1 MAPVPGLLGEWMT
14 AGKLLLALVVGLAT
28 LCTYSTAPAQD
39 AAATDAP
46 LLSTAAAPP
55 ASDTAGIPGRRTVK
69 LSFRDLGVYGSAS
82 LRGVEGQL
90 YLPFGIRLDEVV
102 VEARLKLR
110 YTYSPSLLPE
120 LSHLRIAFNEQVIAA
135 LPLVKEQSGIEVQ
148 RELNL
153 APSYFTDF
161 NQLRLDLIGHYTLQ
175 CEDPDHSS
183 LWTAISDQSEIE
195 LTLDALPIKPDLAL
209 LPAPFFDRRDGR
221 PLQLP
226 VVLPSQASVETLR
239 SAGLLASWFGALASY
254 RGAQFPVLL
263 DQLPERGHA
272 LVLATNAQRPQ
283 GLELPEVE
291 APTLRVQPLPGH
303 AGSLLLVLQGR
314 DDAQLRLVAEALV
327 LGQAVLSGREAT
339 VLEVDRGE
347 RRAAYDAPAWVR
359 TDRPVKLGELIDSPD
374 ALQARGK
381 VPPPLRINL
390 RLPPDLLTW
399 NRSGV
404 PMDLRYRYTP
414 PAQRDASML
423 TVSINGQLLKAF
435 PLLPGERDVEDGRL
449 RIPLLSDGTRSDRS
463 ALVIPPFQLGANNQ
477 MQFQFVVETNREGS
491 CKPAV
496 RDLTRASIDADS
508 TIDLSGF
515 PHYTAMPN
523 LALFAN
529 AAYPFSRYADLAET
543 AVVLPVSAN
552 VTEIEAMLATLGRMG
567 RATGVPSLRYSLF
580 KGPELSQLKNLD
592 LILIGAGR
600 ADDLLDQWGKELS
613 VVLHKA
619 GRSFTTLPA
628 AAVFPRDPLGDKAS
642 PVVSSRVSLASAG
655 PLSVMLG
662 FESPLSAARSVVALT
677 ATSDAQLGE
686 LVKALGDDAQIGRV
700 RGDTVILRGQ
710 ELNSFAG
717 EPQYHVGTLSWWM
730 KLWYHLSRYPLLML
744 LLAVGAGVLL
754 AFGLYSY
761 LRRAAEKRLE
771 D

>member
-1 MAPVPGLLGEWMT
+1 MALC
-14 AGKLLLALVVGLAT
+14 VGLAT
-28 LCTYSTAPAQD
+28 LSTHHAALAQD
-39 AAATDAP
+39 AT
-46 LLSTAAAPP
+46 SFAAPP
-55 ASDTAGIPGRRTVK
+55 STQTPAAPGRRTIK
-69 LSFRDLGVYGSAS
+69 LSFHDLGVYGSAS
-82 LRGVEGQL
+82 LRGVEGHL

-102 VEARLKLR
+102 VDAKLKLR

-120 LSHLRIAFNEQVIAA
+120 LSHLRIAFNDQVIAA
-135 LPLVKEQSGIEVQ
+135 LPLTKEQSGIEVQ

-153 APSYFTDF
+153 TPSYFTDF

-183 LWTAISDQSEIE
+183 LWTAISDQSELE
-195 LTLDALPIKPDLAL
+195 LTVDSLQIKPDLAL

-221 PLQLP
+221 RVQLP
-226 VVLPSQASVETLR
+226 VVLPTLASVETLR
-239 SAGLLASWFGALASY
+239 SAGLVASWFGALAGY
-254 RGAQFPVLL
+254 RGAHFPVLL
-263 DQLPERGHA
+263 DQLPETGHA
-272 LVLATNAQRPQ
+272 LVLATNAHRPK
-283 GLELPEVE
+283 GLELPEVD
-291 APTLRVQPLPGH
+291 APTLRVQALPGS
-303 AGSLLLVLQGR
+303 AGSLLLILQGR
-314 DDAQLRLVAEALV
+314 DDTQLRLVSEALV
-327 LGQAVLSGREAT
+327 LGQAVLSGSEAT
-339 VLEVDRGE
+339 VLAVNTGE

-381 VPPPLRINL
+381 IPPPLRINL

-414 PAQRDASML
+414 PSQRDASML
-423 TVSINGQLLKAF
+423 TVSINDQLLKAF

-463 ALVIPPFQLGANNQ
+463 ALMIPPFQLGANNQ
-477 MQFQFVVETNREGS
+477 LQFQFVVESNREGS

-543 AVVLPVSAN
+543 AVVLPISAT
-552 VTEIEAMLATLGRMG
+552 VTEIEAMLGTLGRMG
-567 RATGVPSLRYSLF
+567 RATGVPGLRYSLF
-580 KGPELSQLKNLD
+580 KGPERSQLKNLD
-592 LILIGAGR
+592 LILIGAGGED
-600 ADDLLDQWGKELS
+600 ALLGQWGADLS
-613 VVLHKA
+613 VLLEKA
-619 GRSFTTLPA
+619 GRSLTTLPA

-642 PVVSSRVSLASAG
+642 PVSSSRVSLASAG
-655 PLSVMLG
+655 PLAVMLG
-662 FESPLSAARSVVALT
+662 FESPLSTSRSVVALT
-677 ATSDAQLGE
+677 ATSDAQLNE
-686 LVKALGDDAQIGRV
+686 LIKALGDDAQIGRV

-717 EPQYHVGTLSWWM
+717 DTKYHVGTLSWWM

-744 LLAVGAGVLL
+744 LLAVAAGVLL

-761 LRRAAEKRLE
+761 LRRAAEKRLG

>member
-1 MAPVPGLLGEWMT
+1 MT
-14 AGKLLLALVVGLAT
+14 AGKLLLALCVGLAT
-28 LCTYSTAPAQD
+28 TFTCRAVLDQEAASPGANSAS
-39 AAATDAP
+39 AAAVSP
-46 LLSTAAAPP
+46 AAGAL
-55 ASDTAGIPGRRTVK
+55 AVPGHRKVK

-102 VEARLKLR
+102 VDARLRLH

-120 LSHLRIAFNEQVIAA
+120 LSHLRVAFNEQVVAA
-135 LPLVKEQSGIEVQ
+135 LPLTKEQSGIAVH
-148 RELNL
+148 RELDL

-175 CEDPDHSS
+175 CEDPGHSS

-195 LTLDALPIKPDLAL
+195 LTLESLQLKPDLAL
-209 LPAPFFDRRDGR
+209 LPAPFFDRRDNR
-221 PLQLP
+221 RLQLP
-226 VVLPSQASVETLR
+226 VILSSSASVPTLR
-239 SAGLLASWFGALASY
+239 NAGLVASWFGALASY
-254 RGAQFPVLL
+254 RGAHFPVLL
-263 DQLPERGHA
+263 DQLPEEGHA
-272 LVLATNAQRPQ
+272 LVLATNTQRPK

-291 APTLRVQPLPGH
+291 APTLRVISHPRSP
-303 AGSLLLVLQGR
+303 GSLLLVLQGR
-314 DDAQLRLVAEALV
+314 DDAQLQVVADALV
-327 LGQAVLSGREAT
+327 LGQAVLSGSEAT
-339 VLEVDRGE
+339 VLEVNRGE
-347 RRAAYDAPAWVR
+347 RRVAYDAPAWVR

-381 VPPPLRINL
+381 VPPPLRVNL

-414 PAQRDASML
+414 PPLRDESML
-423 TVSINGQLLKAF
+423 TVSINDQLLKAF
-435 PLLPGERDVEDGRL
+435 PLLPGERDVENGRL

-477 MQFQFVVETNREGS
+477 LQFQFVVESNREGT
-491 CKPAV
+491 CKQAV
-496 RDLTRASIDADS
+496 RDLTRAAIDADS

-543 AVVLPVSAN
+543 AVVLPVGAS
-552 VTEIEAMLATLGRMG
+552 VTEIEAMLDTLGRMG
-567 RATGVPSLRYSLF
+567 RATGVPSLRYTLL
-580 KGPELSQLKNLD
+580 KGAETTQLKDLD
-592 LILIGAGR
+592 LILVGAGH
-600 ADDLLDQWGKELS
+600 ADDLLGQWGKELS
-613 VVLHKA
+613 VLLKKS
-619 GRSFTTLPA
+619 GRSFTNLPA

-642 PVVSSRVSLASAG
+642 PVVTSHVSLATAG
-655 PLSVMLG
+655 PLAAMLG
-662 FESPLSAARSVVALT
+662 FESPLSKGRSVVALT
-677 ATSDAQLGE
+677 ATSSEQLGE

-710 ELNSFAG
+710 ELSSFAG
-717 EPQYHVGTLSWWM
+717 DTQYHVGTLSWWM

-744 LLAVGAGVLL
+744 LLAVGAGLLL
-754 AFGLYSY
+754 AFGLYGY
-761 LRRAAEKRLE
+761 LRRAAEKRLG